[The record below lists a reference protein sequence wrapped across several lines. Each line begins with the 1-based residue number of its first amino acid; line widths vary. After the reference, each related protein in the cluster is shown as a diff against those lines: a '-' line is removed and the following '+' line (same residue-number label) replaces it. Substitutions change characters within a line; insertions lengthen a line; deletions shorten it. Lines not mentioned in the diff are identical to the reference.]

1 MSSRVDEP
9 TLASFTKEP
18 VTARQGA
25 CAIVYE
31 AVCAEALRVIF
42 ALYALSRSGVAELGD
57 ALRHCRTVISGDGH
71 SPLELLDLFAPQ
83 HHAGGAS
90 PVQWAPSRKGA
101 YLRSHLRQ
109 GREEVCVLFSSAE
122 ARECIAHASLHGLLT
137 AAHLLRCSTW
147 TAESLVPGA
156 WSERQS
162 APPQVSQ
169 LLARARAAEELRTRE
184 SAWCATVLV
193 QLTEWLLLSRK
204 PQFPSS
210 LMSTLPSRAL
220 SVAEVERAVIDRCDP
235 FSRSPCPPSSTNEAV
250 HGVSTLVTRQ
260 RAVFVADPL
269 PLYFP
274 ILANQKE
281 YSRVSVS
288 SSWPPSSAAVTL
300 ESGCV
305 HRWLL
310 DDLPRWCVHVA
321 LEEQCRVWHRTSLLR
336 RALEQWRARR
346 GVRVIAHLARAA
358 MSSPP
363 AEPPQSALATDSF
376 RPLSYAGVSPYSGTP
391 KAGER
396 ALPLRARLT
405 DDSEAVTL
413 SHAVTK
419 QTAADTPRSGK
430 VDSRDTGE
438 PSSCSFGGVPDADVL
453 TIALDTAPPPS
464 LQRQYRQQT
473 NPPAAAVLPHSGD
486 FDASVS
492 ASTTRRLDSVLR
504 GEPTMRESASS
515 RHIRADEGAGARSEE
530 GGQDQHQQQNPPR
543 QERGDPEGSLAAS
556 VPASTPSSAH
566 SPSSGKGCTRVSS
579 HLTSVAA
586 LAFSDREAPQEELA
600 YVMARRRERAVVHMV
615 FILWRDRRLYESMAA
630 RFLQVQWR
638 EVTRARCWAQWR
650 RRRAAIL
657 QHDKEVRDVA
667 RCDVYT
673 ERKALLYFQALLQRW
688 KLAALARRFRLST
701 LGHRV
706 FRSWQCNT
714 RFAQAQRAIH
724 QQLIGAHRVKWQVW
738 TRWRERRQESVAA
751 RYRAQKHGA
760 ATLLLMKGTCAR
772 RQASHVARS
781 QSNAATLQRA
791 LQRWVL
797 RCTIA
802 ARLRNFIESRL
813 PRQTRARQA
822 WSTWRSRW
830 LQQQLRQA
838 QEHRLHAFR
847 VAHLTGVCFAR
858 WVQRWRRETCIRVC
872 VARQQR
878 CHLLRVVFLQ
888 WQQRLHLC
896 AIVRYGQEE
905 LALKISEQLEG
916 RRVLRTWRRRAAQ
929 HAGGRRRH
937 LEALMD
943 ADADTVLRHSRLART
958 FYHWRTHS
966 FVRRRYNVDR
976 RRCLPAAAPST
987 AGVKSSITHLQLLRI
1002 TGGAG
1007 VAHNSGADSRDQDS
1021 ERPTS
1026 PAAVARLPPPPRA
1039 AASKPAP
1046 PQRSQ
1051 QGRVEYAR
1059 RAPYTRSPQGSSDRC
1074 SNATAVRQSTAVAV
1088 ASLEAPENTGLRGND
1103 EEGPAA
1109 APAIPHVD
1117 SRTVRCRQFSIPLRK
1132 RTLALQR
1139 QLLAVQLQHP
1149 LLFST
1154 HASVRVITA
1163 GRRAMPPARAVFS
1176 EPPSSTV
1183 LAPRRTTRP
1192 RTPPPTNTV
1201 DQHWD
1206 SNLSGSD
1213 AEIEAPT
1220 RSCTATPLFAAREV
1234 EHARRPLCNAAL
1246 VESPHSPSSL
1256 QPRPPQ
1262 SGNHLRGSEG
1272 CAALGSGFEP
1282 AAPTNRLLGKMEQLL
1297 RRIRSMED
1305 GYPAQ
1310 GAAAT

>member
-1 MSSRVDEP
+1 MRSRVEESA
-9 TLASFTKEP
+9 LASFTKEP
-18 VTARQGA
+18 ATTHQGA
-25 CAIVYE
+25 CSIVYE
-31 AVCAEALRVIF
+31 AVCAEALSVIV

-57 ALRHCRTVISGDGH
+57 ALRHCRTFISEDGH
-71 SPLELLDLFAPQ
+71 SPLERLHLFARL
-83 HHAGGAS
+83 HHARGAS
-90 PVQWAPSRKGA
+90 PVQWTHSREGA
-101 YLRSHLRQ
+101 HLRSHDRQ
-109 GREEVCVLFSSAE
+109 GKEEVRVLFSSAE

-147 TAESLVPGA
+147 TTESLVPGA
-156 WSERQS
+156 WSEEQS

-169 LLARARAAEELRTRE
+169 LLARAQAAEELRTRE

-193 QLTEWLLLSRK
+193 QLTEWLLLSLRSR
-204 PQFPSS
+204 FPSS
-210 LMSTLPSRAL
+210 LVSTLPSRAL
-220 SVAEVERAVIDRCDP
+220 SVVEVERAVIDRCDP
-235 FSRSPCPPSSTNEAV
+235 FSRSPRPPSSTNDAV
-250 HGVSTLVTRQ
+250 NGVSTLVTPQ

-274 ILANQKE
+274 ILANQKA
-281 YSRVSVS
+281 YSRVSAS
-288 SSWPPSSAAVTL
+288 SSWPPSNAAVTL
-300 ESGCV
+300 KSGCV

-363 AEPPQSALATDSF
+363 AETPQSALATDSF
-376 RPLSYAGVSPYSGTP
+376 RPLSYAGVSPYGGTP

-396 ALPLRARLT
+396 ALPLRTRRT
-405 DDSEAVTL
+405 EDSEAVT
-413 SHAVTK
+413 K
-419 QTAADTPRSGK
+419 KTAADTPRSGE

-438 PSSCSFGGVPDADVL
+438 PSSCSSAGVPDADVS
-453 TIALDTAPPPS
+453 TIVLDTAPPPS
-464 LQRQYRQQT
+464 LQRQYRPPT
-473 NPPAAAVLPHSGD
+473 NPPATAVLPHSGD
-486 FDASVS
+486 SDASVS
-492 ASTTRRLDSVLR
+492 ASKTRRLDSVLR
-504 GEPTMRESASS
+504 GGPARRESASS
-515 RHIRADEGAGARSEE
+515 PHIRADESAGARSEE
-530 GGQDQHQQQNPPR
+530 GDQDQHQHENPPR
-543 QERGDPEGSLAAS
+543 QERGDPEGSVAAS
-556 VPASTPSSAH
+556 VPASTPFSAH
-566 SPSSGKGCTRVSS
+566 SLSSDKGCTRVSS
-579 HLTSVAA
+579 HLTSATE
-586 LAFSDREAPQEELA
+586 LCFSSREAPQEALA
-600 YVMARRRERAVVHMV
+600 CVMARRRERAVVQKL

-638 EVTRARCWAQWR
+638 EVMRARCWAQWR
-650 RRRAAIL
+650 RRRGAIL

-714 RFAQAQRAIH
+714 RFAQAQRAI
-724 QQLIGAHRVKWQVW
+724 QQRLIGAHRVKWQVW

-751 RYRAQKHGA
+751 RYRARKHGA
-760 ATLLLMKGTCAR
+760 ATLLLMKGACAR
-772 RQASHVARS
+772 RQVSHVARS
-781 QSNAATLQRA
+781 QSNAAILQRA
-791 LQRWVL
+791 LQRWAL

-813 PRQTRARQA
+813 PRHTQARQA

-847 VAHLTGVCFAR
+847 VAHLTGFCFAR
-858 WVQRWRRETCIRVC
+858 WVQRWRRETCIRAC

-896 AIVRYGQEE
+896 AIVRHGQEE
-905 LALKISEQLEG
+905 LALKISDQLEG
-916 RRVLRTWRRRAAQ
+916 RRVLRTWLRRAAQ

-943 ADADTVLRHSRLART
+943 ADADTALRHSRLART

-976 RRCLPAAAPST
+976 RRCLPAAAHRT
-987 AGVKSSITHLQLLRI
+987 AGEKGFITHRELLRI

-1007 VAHNSGADSRDQDS
+1007 VAHNIGADSKDKNS

-1039 AASKPAP
+1039 AASKSAP

-1088 ASLEAPENTGLRGND
+1088 ASLKAPESTGLRSDD

-1109 APAIPHVD
+1109 APATPHLD
-1117 SRTVRCRQFSIPLRK
+1117 SRTVHCRQLSIPLRK

-1149 LLFST
+1149 LLFSA

-1163 GRRAMPPARAVFS
+1163 GRRATPPARAMFS
-1176 EPPSSTV
+1176 EPPYSIV
-1183 LAPRRTTRP
+1183 IAPRRTTRP
-1192 RTPPPTNTV
+1192 KTPPPTNTV

-1206 SNLSGSD
+1206 SSLSGSD

-1234 EHARRPLCNAAL
+1234 EHARRPLCNTAL
-1246 VESPHSPSSL
+1246 VESPHSSSSL
-1256 QPRPPQ
+1256 QPLPPQ
-1262 SGNHLRGSEG
+1262 SGNHLRGSAN
-1272 CAALGSGFEP
+1272 CAALGSRFEP
-1282 AAPTNRLLGKMEQLL
+1282 AATTNRLLGKMEQLL

-1310 GAAAT
+1310 GAAATE